1 MDKSINLFKVT
12 GITINTAF
20 WGFVAWNYNLLGNC
34 ETKNIISVD
43 NYFIF
48 QRSYKLCEV
57 LNKINY

>member
-1 MDKSINLFKVT
+1 MT
-12 GITINTAF
+12 GFGDRIYERGI
-20 WGFVAWNYNLLGNC
+20 GNC

-57 LNKINY
+57 LNKNNY